1 MDPQAFAGI
10 VETHQATIFNL
21 CYRML
26 GDPHQ
31 AEEAAQETFLRAF
44 RSFGRYDPSRPVRTW
59 LLSIAAHRCIDLV
72 RRRSLVEYLPF
83 GAREF
88 AHADPGPESAL
99 IHKESVDEVGRM
111 LQVLN
116 ADERAAVILT
126 YWYELSQAEIAA
138 ATGST
143 VDAVRTRL
151 YRARRRLAAAAGSLR
166 VTAGRERMPDEA
178 PAV

>member
-1 MDPQAFAGI
+1 
-10 VETHQATIFNL
+10 
-21 CYRML
+21 ML
-26 GDPHQ
+26 GDPDQ

-44 RSFGRYDPSRPVRTW
+44 RSLGRYDSSRPVRTW

-72 RRRSLVEYLPF
+72 RRRSLLEFLPF

-88 AHADPGPESAL
+88 AHADPGPEAAL
-99 IHKESVDEVGRM
+99 VHKESVDEVGRM

-126 YWYELSQAEIAA
+126 YWHELSQAEIAA